1 MVNIRTQQDRGVVRR
16 RIRAARRELDADAR
30 LAAAERVAGHLA
42 GIGLP
47 KPRSRV
53 GVYVPMDG
61 ELDTAP
67 VIDLARRRLCDV
79 YLPVVTSF
87 SARHMRFAR
96 STGTRS
102 MRANRWG
109 IHEPEGVGIGGRWLD
124 LVLVP
129 CVAFDADGVRLGMG
143 AGFYD
148 RHFSFLLR
156 RASWQ
161 RPRLVGLAY
170 DFQRVASLEPA
181 SWDVPLWSIVTDA
194 GVYGHAARHGNKQ
207 PE

>member
-1 MVNIRTQQDRGVVRR
+1 MRQ
-16 RIRAARRELDADAR
+16 RIRAARRELDASAR
-30 LAAAERVAGHLA
+30 HAAGLRVAGQLA
-42 GIGLP
+42 QIGLP
-47 KPRSRV
+47 RPRSRV
-53 GVYVPMDG
+53 GVYLPMDG
-61 ELDTAP
+61 ELDTAA
-67 VIDLARRRLCDV
+67 VIALARRRRCDV

-96 STGTRS
+96 LTGLRS
-102 MRANRWG
+102 VRPNRWG

-129 CVAFDADGVRLGMG
+129 CVAFDTGGVRLGMG

-148 RHFSFLLR
+148 RHFGFLLR

-181 SWDVPLWSIVTDA
+181 PWDVPLWGIVTEA
-194 GVYGHAARHGNKQ
+194 GVYGHAAVLRRNHQ
-207 PE
+207 TE